1 MSFLFSII
9 FSLNIFSFETE
20 RVRIFSNGNYH
31 EVETVKGEVIVRIP
45 DNKKNEI
52 IEKLKT
58 LGYKEIKQLYK
69 DFYLAKNKN
78 NVSLNYYISSFS
90 NDNIEFYPNTI
101 YRPLFT
107 SFNDPNL
114 SNQWYLNKINL
125 FYASDFEETK
135 TTVTVAVVDTGVEY
149 LHDDLKNVVMDTN
162 TWTCFD
168 YENGSLTKPCV
179 ATSHWHGTAVSG
191 VISAERNNLKGIAGI
206 SKARIYSA
214 NVFYN
219 SPPEDLSSTVSTLIS
234 ALSYISSNTF
244 ISQISGKLVI
254 NISLGSDTD
263 CEAPLQS
270 VIDELYNKNVIIVA
284 AAGNSS
290 LSQVSSPANCRNV
303 VPVSATDE
311 IDKLAYFSNYG
322 SAMLN
327 GLSAPGVNIFT
338 TTKDNGY
345 AEYNGTSFSAPIVSG
360 VIALVW
366 AKRPE
371 LKNYEVI
378 DIVKKTARDVGDDG
392 PDTKFGWGIVDAYKA
407 VSFLEANLQT
417 KGVNREIL
425 VYPNPFYPS
434 KHRYVKFHI
443 KNTEIYPGDHL
454 MIYDFSGNFIAYV
467 RYDGKDGFIWDGK
480 NSSGADVDTGLYVVY
495 YKNDKNTAKSKF
507 LLVR

>member
-20 RVRIFSNGNYH
+20 RVKIFSNGNYQ
-31 EVETVKGEVIVRIP
+31 EVEAVKGEVIVRIP

-52 IEKLKT
+52 TEKLKT
-58 LGYKEIKQLYK
+58 LGYEEIKQLYK

-78 NVSLNYYISSFS
+78 NVSLNYHLSSFS

-107 SFNDPNL
+107 SFNDPDL
-114 SNQWYLNKINL
+114 SKQWYLNKINL

-135 TTVTVAVVDTGVEY
+135 TTVTVAVVDTGVWY

-162 TWTCFD
+162 TWTCFNYND
-168 YENGSLTKPCV
+168 GSLTKPCV

-206 SKARIYSA
+206 SIARIYSA

-219 SPPEDLSSTVSTLIS
+219 SPLEDPLSTVSTLIS
-234 ALSYISSNTF
+234 ALSYISNTL
-244 ISQISGKLVI
+244 IPQISGKLVI
-254 NISLGSDTD
+254 NMSLGSDTN
-263 CEAPLQS
+263 CEAPLQY

-284 AAGNSS
+284 AAGNSY
-290 LSQVSSPANCRNV
+290 SQVLSPANCRNV

-311 IDKLAYFSNYG
+311 SDKLAYFSNYG

-345 AEYNGTSFSAPIVSG
+345 EKCNGTSFSAPIVSG
-360 VIALVW
+360 VMALVW

-378 DIVKKTARDVGDDG
+378 DIVRKTTRDVGDDG

-434 KHRYVKFHI
+434 RHKYVKFHI